1 MDIPAPHTRSPRTV
15 PVASHPLLTCSFHP
29 FVSPLSK
36 IKKTEQASPLFQY
49 SDVFKLKLK
58 VIHALSEVAESCQIL

>member
-15 PVASHPLLTCSFHP
+15 PVAFHPLLTCSFHP

-36 IKKTEQASPLFQY
+36 VKKTEQASPLFQY

-58 VIHALSEVAESCQIL
+58 VIHALSEVTESCQIL